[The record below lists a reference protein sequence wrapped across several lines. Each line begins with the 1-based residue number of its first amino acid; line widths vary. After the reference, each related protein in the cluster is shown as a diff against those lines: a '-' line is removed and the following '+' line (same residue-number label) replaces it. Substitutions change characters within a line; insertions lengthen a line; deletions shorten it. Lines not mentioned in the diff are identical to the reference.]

1 MCCIKSNII
10 LMGIKGLN
18 KIINQYATSS
28 VSYLNISEFCGS
40 KIAID
45 SELLLHKFKSI
56 DSENSHIFG
65 FLNNIF
71 WYLKNGIIP
80 VYVFDGSPNN
90 AKQTNVIAKRSNYKE
105 QLYQR
110 VGEIENQIEEHLEN
124 THISL
129 GDALSPEFNSLYD
142 KLSKLQKKMSCMSVT
157 KKHRN
162 ECKYLLK
169 LLGIPYITANEDAEA
184 LCVVLHRKN
193 LVDCIYTEDTD
204 IIPYYIASMVNDNCD
219 QLKPI
224 RILRTTNYSKNPFYL
239 RENIYDFNGYNR
251 YDTINVIDINKIVT
265 QLKMCKETIIDMCI
279 VSGCDFCPCVP
290 KISHD
295 KIYNLMKKHE
305 TIENFT
311 RGSGVY
317 VPIDF
322 KYKDA
327 RDIFYKN
334 YDQCDIKEIVIGEID
349 AVRLREY
356 LSVERKI
363 NSFLIGSIISK
374 YHKTIE
380 IYKKR
385 MANLKN

>member
-1 MCCIKSNII
+1 
-10 LMGIKGLN
+10 MGIRGLN

-28 VSYLNISEFCGS
+28 VSQVNISEFCGS

-80 VYVFDGSPNN
+80 VYVFDGSPNS
-90 AKQTNVIAKRSNYKE
+90 AKQSNVIAKRSNYKE
-105 QLYQR
+105 QLCLR
-110 VGEIENQIEEHLEN
+110 VEEIENRMEEHLEN
-124 THISL
+124 THTSL
-129 GDALSPEFNSLYD
+129 GEALSPEFNSLYD
-142 KLSKLQKKMSCMSVT
+142 KLSKLQKKMTCMSVT

-239 RENIYDFNGYNR
+239 RDGIYDFNGYNR
-251 YDTINVIDINKIVT
+251 YDTITVIDINKIVA

-295 KIYNLMKKHE
+295 KIYNLMKKYE
-305 TIENFT
+305 TIENFSS
-311 RGSGVY
+311 GSGVY
-317 VPIDF
+317 IPTDF

-334 YDQCDIKEIVIGEID
+334 YDQCDVKEIVIGELD
-349 AVRLREY
+349 TDRLKEY
-356 LSVERKI
+356 LNVERNI
-363 NSFLIGSIISK
+363 NSFLISSIISK

-380 IYKKR
+380 LYNTKIKKS
-385 MANLKN
+385 

>member
-1 MCCIKSNII
+1 
-10 LMGIKGLN
+10 MGIKGLN
-18 KIINQYATSS
+18 KIINQFAESS
-28 VSYLNISEFCGS
+28 VSQVNISTFCGS

-56 DSENSHIFG
+56 ESENSHIFG

-71 WYLKNGIIP
+71 WYLKNGILP
-80 VYVFDGSPNN
+80 VYVFDGSPNH
-90 AKQTNVIAKRSNYKE
+90 AKQANVIAKRSNYRE
-105 QLYQR
+105 LLCQR
-110 VGEIENQIEEHLEN
+110 AEEIENKMEEHLEN
-124 THISL
+124 SYTSL
-129 GDALSPEFNSLYD
+129 GEALGPEFNSLYE

-193 LVDCIYTEDTD
+193 LVNCIYTEDTD
-204 IIPYYIASMVNDNCD
+204 IIPYYIASLVNDNSGH
-219 QLKPI
+219 LKPI
-224 RILRTTNYSKNPFYL
+224 NILRTTNYSKNPFYL

-251 YDTINVIDINKIVT
+251 YDNIVVIDINKVIA
-265 QLKMCKETIIDMCI
+265 QLKMSKETIIDMCI

-305 TIENFT
+305 TIENFSS
-311 RGSGVY
+311 GSGVY
-317 VPIDF
+317 IPLDF
-322 KYKDA
+322 KYKEA
-327 RDIFYKN
+327 REIFYKN
-334 YDQCDIKEIVIGEID
+334 YDQSDIKNICLGDID
-349 AVRLREY
+349 TNKLTEY
-356 LSVERKI
+356 LSVERNI
-363 NSFLIGSIISK
+363 NSFLISSIIGK

-380 IYKKR
+380 IYKKKR
-385 MANLKN
+385 LI

>member
-1 MCCIKSNII
+1 
-10 LMGIKGLN
+10 MGIKGLN

-28 VSYLNISEFCGS
+28 VSQVNISEFCGS

-45 SELLLHKFKSI
+45 SELLLHKFKSVE
-56 DSENSHIFG
+56 SENSHIFG

-105 QLYQR
+105 QLHQR
-110 VGEIENQIEEHLEN
+110 VEEIENRMEEHLEN
-124 THISL
+124 THTSL
-129 GDALSPEFNSLYD
+129 GEALSPEFNSLYD
-142 KLSKLQKKMSCMSVT
+142 KLSKLQKKMTCMSVT

-251 YDTINVIDINKIVT
+251 YDTITVIDINRIVA

-279 VSGCDFCPCVP
+279 VCGCDFCPCVP
-290 KISHD
+290 KISYD

-311 RGSGVY
+311 SGSGVY
-317 VPIDF
+317 IPTDF

-334 YDQCDIKEIVIGEID
+334 YDQCDIKEIVVGELD
-349 AVRLREY
+349 TDRLKEY
-356 LSVERKI
+356 LSTERNI
-363 NSFLIGSIISK
+363 NSFLISSIISK
-374 YHKTIE
+374 YHKTID
-380 IYKKR
+380 IYNAKTT
-385 MANLKN
+385 NLKNKHTSI